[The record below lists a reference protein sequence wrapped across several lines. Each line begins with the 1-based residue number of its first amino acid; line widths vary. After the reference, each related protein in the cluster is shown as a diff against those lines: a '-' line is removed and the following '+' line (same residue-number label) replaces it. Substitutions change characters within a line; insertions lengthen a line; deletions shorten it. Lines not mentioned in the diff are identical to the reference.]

1 MTARAAAASV
11 TEAWHLSVDALWDQ
25 WVLAELATEL
35 ALVLW
40 RTAPVEER
48 SEAYREYAS
57 ALRQEA
63 RAAALL
69 GRTRSADVGGPE
81 RVVLPWRRIGAR
93 VAGGA
98 STAA

>member
-1 MTARAAAASV
+1 MSGRAAADSV
-11 TEAWHLSVDALWDQ
+11 KEAWHLSVDALWDQ

-35 ALVLW
+35 ALLLW

-63 RAAALL
+63 RAAGLLARTRPSHVGTELALL
-69 GRTRSADVGGPE
+69 PWHRARAAAAGESA
-81 RVVLPWRRIGAR
+81 
-93 VAGGA
+93 
-98 STAA
+98 AA

>member
-40 RTAPVEER
+40 RTAPIEER

-69 GRTRSADVGGPE
+69 GRTRPADVGPE
-81 RVVLPWRRIGAR
+81 PVVLPWRRIGAR
-93 VAGGA
+93 VAGGE